1 MLRAAEAGLKARV
14 QVRRRGALVE
24 LRIDGTLS
32 SAHRPGG
39 GAAGPI
45 WETLGG
51 LILALPPERRRRVLM
66 LGLGGGSA
74 ARVARRHAPEARIV
88 GIERDPEVARAA
100 SRHFGLSELGVEVV
114 VDDALAFLERDRERY
129 DLVLEDIFIGP
140 NATVRKPEWLPRPG
154 LFLALERLE
163 DGGLLGSNTIH
174 EGAATARALLER
186 RARVV
191 SIGIEGYYNRIVVAG
206 PPSLTT
212 TGLRKLF
219 SGEPRLA
226 RTLPKLAFRT
236 AARPTPR

>member
-1 MLRAAEAGLKARV
+1 VFRAPEAGLSRRV

-74 ARVARRHAPEARIV
+74 PRVARRYAPDARIV
-88 GIERDPEVARAA
+88 GIERDPDVARAA
-100 SRHFGLSELGVEVV
+100 LEHFGLGELGVEVV
-114 VDDALAFLERDRERY
+114 VDDALAFLKRNRERY

-140 NATVRKPEWLPRPG
+140 NATVRKPEWLPEPG
-154 LFLALERLE
+154 LGLALGHLE

-174 EGAATARALLER
+174 EEHETARALAGR
-186 RARVV
+186 GTGVV
-191 SIGIEGYYNRIVVAG
+191 SIAIEGYYNHVVVAG

-212 TGLRKLF
+212 TGLRRVF
-219 SGEPRLA
+219 AAESRLA
-226 RTLPKLAFRT
+226 RTLPKLSFRT

>member
-1 MLRAAEAGLKARV
+1 ME
-14 QVRRRGALVE
+14 VRRRGALVE

-51 LILALPPERRRRVLM
+51 LILALPPERRRSVLM

-74 ARVARRHAPEARIV
+74 ARVARRYAPHARIV
-88 GIERDPEVARAA
+88 GVERNPDVARAA
-100 SRHFGLSELGVEVV
+100 VEHFGLGDLGIEVV
-114 VDDALAFLERDRERY
+114 VDDALAFLKRNREGY

-140 NATVRKPEWLPRPG
+140 NASVRKPEWLPEPG
-154 LFLALERLE
+154 LLLALDRLE

-174 EGAATARALLER
+174 EGAPTIRTLRTR
-186 RARVV
+186 RSAVV
-191 SIGIEGYYNRIVVAG
+191 AIAVEGYYNRIVVAG

-212 TGLRKLF
+212 TSLRRIF
-219 SGEPRLA
+219 AAEPRLA
-226 RTLPKLAFRT
+226 RTLPKLSFRT